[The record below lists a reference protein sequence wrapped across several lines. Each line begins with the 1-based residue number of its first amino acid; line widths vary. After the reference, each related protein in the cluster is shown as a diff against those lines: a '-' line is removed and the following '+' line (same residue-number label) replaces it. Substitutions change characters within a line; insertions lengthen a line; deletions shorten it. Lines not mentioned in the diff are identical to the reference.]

1 MFLLVSR
8 CFILLVFSMVPI
20 YLNSF
25 NNINNTIYGQ
35 TRTEET
41 ADVSES
47 DDIKELISR
56 GNSL

>member
-1 MFLLVSR
+1 
-8 CFILLVFSMVPI
+8 MVPI

-25 NNINNTIYGQ
+25 NNINNTITGQ
-35 TRTEET
+35 IRTEET